1 MPSRAEP
8 RLLVLV
14 GPGGVGKGTL
24 ARRIVE
30 LDGRLW
36 LSRSWTT
43 RPRREGE
50 PEDAYEFV
58 PRERFEARIKKGG
71 FLEWAEFLGNLYG
84 TPVPT
89 PPPGHDVLL
98 EIDVQG
104 ARSVLEAV
112 KDAWVVLIEP
122 PSEAAQVERLRRR
135 GDSDAHVQARVE
147 RGRREIAEG
156 RELAHHV
163 VVNDDVERSAKE
175 LLSILE
181 RLRDAQP

>member
-1 MPSRAEP
+1 MAE
-8 RLLVLV
+8 RLAAED
-14 GPGGVGKGTL
+14 PH
-24 ARRIVE
+24 
-30 LDGRLW
+30 LW

-43 RPRREGE
+43 RARRDGE
-50 PEDAYEFV
+50 DPESYVFV
-58 PRERFEARIKKGG
+58 DPETFERKIAEGG
-71 FLEWAEFLGNLYG
+71 FYEWAEFLGNLYG

-156 RELAHHV
+156 RELARHV
-163 VVNDDVERSAKE
+163 VVNDDVERAAKE

-181 RLRDAQP
+181 RLRDAQS